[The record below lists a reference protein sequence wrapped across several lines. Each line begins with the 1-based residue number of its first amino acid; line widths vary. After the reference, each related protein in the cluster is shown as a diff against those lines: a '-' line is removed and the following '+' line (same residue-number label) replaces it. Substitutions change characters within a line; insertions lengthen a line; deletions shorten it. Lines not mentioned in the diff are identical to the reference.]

1 MRNLLVKLILVV
13 TVLVSSQIIFVEDSK
28 AACAESSSGVISK
41 AAAEAG
47 CQDEPTSYGVVIYNV
62 YLCTAA
68 PTAPTVASSIDLTN
82 CEEVFSNS
90 SGYSASLSTGAAVSL
105 SGTATRPS
113 DGTYTHGVIIMDNTF
128 AITASKQFEVAY
140 NGQVSGNGVY
150 CATADGSGTA
160 AAATSPTNTSI
171 CGTSAV
177 TAGTFTETLTS
188 FDNPFTATGTVTNV
202 AGAGANITAY
212 FVDTDENLAAAE
224 AVVDKLHGVVEFAS
238 SATVTSSTTN
248 VDLSFNVGEGMS
260 VDGSGSAMF
269 FGSGPFQ
276 ATLTVTP

>member
-28 AACAESSSGVISK
+28 AACAESSSGVISE
-41 AAAEAG
+41 AAANAS
-47 CQDEPTSYGVVIYNV
+47 CQDEPTSYGIVIYNV

-188 FDNPFTATGTVTNV
+188 FDNPFTATATATNV
-202 AGAGANITAY
+202 AGTGANITAY

-260 VDGSGSAMF
+260 VDGTDGIMF

>member
-13 TVLVSSQIIFVEDSK
+13 TVLVSFQIIFVEDSK
-28 AACAESSSGVISK
+28 AACAESSSGVISQ
-41 AAAEAG
+41 AAANAS

-90 SGYSASLSTGAAVSL
+90 SGDSASLSTGAAVSL

-202 AGAGANITAY
+202 AGTGANITAY

-260 VDGSGSAMF
+260 VDGSGSSMF

>member
-28 AACAESSSGVISK
+28 AACAESSSGVISE
-41 AAAEAG
+41 AAANAS
-47 CQDEPTSYGVVIYNV
+47 CQDEPTSYGVVIYNI

-68 PTAPTVASSIDLTN
+68 PTAPTAASSIDLTN

-150 CATADGSGTA
+150 CATAEGSGTA

-188 FDNPFTATGTVTNV
+188 FADPFSATGTVTNV
-202 AGAGANITAY
+202 AGTGANITAY

-260 VDGSGSAMF
+260 VDGSGSSMF

>member
-28 AACAESSSGVISK
+28 AACAESSSGVISE
-41 AAAEAG
+41 AAANAS

-140 NGQVSGNGVY
+140 VGQVSGVGVY
-150 CATADGSGTA
+150 CATANGSGTA
-160 AAATSPTNTSI
+160 AAASSPTNTSI
-171 CGTSAV
+171 CGNSAV

-188 FDNPFTATGTVTNV
+188 FDNPFTATAENV
-202 AGAGANITAY
+202 AGTGANITAY
-212 FVDTDENLAAAE
+212 LVDTDQNLAATE
-224 AVVDKLHGVVEFAS
+224 AAVDKLHGVVEFAS

-248 VDLSFNVGEGMS
+248 VDISFNVGEGMS
-260 VDGSGSAMF
+260 VDGLGGSMF

>member
-28 AACAESSSGVISK
+28 AACAESSSGVISE
-41 AAAEAG
+41 AAANAS
-47 CQDEPTSYGVVIYNV
+47 CQDEPTSYGIVIYNV

-90 SGYSASLSTGAAVSL
+90 SGSSASVSTGAAVSL

-150 CATADGSGTA
+150 CATANGSGTA

-171 CGTSAV
+171 CGNSAV

-202 AGAGANITAY
+202 AGTGANITAY

-260 VDGSGSAMF
+260 VDGLGGSMS